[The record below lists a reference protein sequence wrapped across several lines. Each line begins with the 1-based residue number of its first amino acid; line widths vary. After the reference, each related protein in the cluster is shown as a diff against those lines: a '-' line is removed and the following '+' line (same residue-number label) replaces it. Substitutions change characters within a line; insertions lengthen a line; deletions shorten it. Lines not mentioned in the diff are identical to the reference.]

1 MADNKTSKPEETKA
15 KDSKKAAKKKSNKKN
30 PFQTI
35 AKFFKGVN
43 AERKKV
49 IWPTG
54 KETVKNTIIVLVVVV
69 IVGAAIYAVDTG
81 LSLGMKGIRMLKDKA
96 ETTTVSEETTAASS
110 EDELN
115 ALLDGAS
122 DDSADGTDAA
132 EGETTTA
139 AEAE

>member
-54 KETVKNTIIVLVVVV
+54 KETLKNTIIVLVVVI
-69 IVGAAIYAVDTG
+69 IVGLAIYAVDSG
-81 LSLGMKGIRMLKDKA
+81 LSLGMKGIRMLKDKS
-96 ETTTVSEETTAASS
+96 ETTTASDTTDAASS
-110 EDELN
+110 EDALN
-115 ALLDGAS
+115 ELLDGATDS
-122 DDSADGTDAA
+122 TDDAAADDSA
-132 EGETTTA
+132 A